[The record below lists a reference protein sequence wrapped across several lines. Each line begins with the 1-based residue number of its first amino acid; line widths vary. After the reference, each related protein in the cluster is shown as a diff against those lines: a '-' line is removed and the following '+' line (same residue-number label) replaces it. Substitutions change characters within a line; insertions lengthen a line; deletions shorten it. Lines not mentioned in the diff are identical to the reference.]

1 MTEQLMAMALD
12 WQKDRLRALK
22 DAETFFRD
30 ELDSQALVV
39 TFKHY
44 KYDATKG
51 LTVWSCLVWGATEWD
66 GSELRTTSGL
76 TAAQAMHEGRV
87 QAVRD
92 SLQEGAS

>member
-1 MTEQLMAMALD
+1 MTEQLMAMGLE
-12 WQKDRLRALK
+12 WQKERLRALK

-30 ELDSQALVV
+30 ELGSQALVV
-39 TFKHY
+39 TLKH
-44 KYDATKG
+44 YDATKG

-92 SLQEGAS
+92 SLQERAS